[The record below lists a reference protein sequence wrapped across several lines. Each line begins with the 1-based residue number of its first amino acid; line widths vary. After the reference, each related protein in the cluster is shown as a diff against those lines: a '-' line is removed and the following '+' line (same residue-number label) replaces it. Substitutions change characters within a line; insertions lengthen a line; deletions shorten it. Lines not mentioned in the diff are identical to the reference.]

1 MQMMQMP
8 VDSEFDKRY
17 WRFVESIQQ
26 LMTGSDQFGLTH
38 LIFLVVI
45 IVISFHVTFRQI
57 KHENVVEMVI

>member
-1 MQMMQMP
+1 LTK
-8 VDSEFDKRY
+8 DIED
-17 WRFVESIQQ
+17 VESIQQ